1 MKILAINGSPRKT
14 GNTAILLGK
23 ALEGAAAKG
32 AETELIHLRD
42 LQFSGC
48 ISCFSCKKINGKS
61 YGKCAVNDALTPVL
75 AKIESAHA
83 LILGSPVYF
92 GRQTGLISNFL
103 ERLLFQYLVY
113 DGNYSSLFGRKIA
126 TGYIYT
132 MNVTAELAK
141 TNNYFTHIEANERF
155 LARTLGSAESLLSF
169 DTYQFDDYSKYV
181 STAFNEEHKAQVRA
195 TQFPLDCEKAFAMGA
210 RFAE

>member
-14 GNTAILLGK
+14 GNTATLLGK

-42 LQFSGC
+42 LQYSGC

-75 AKIESAHA
+75 EKIESAHA

-92 GRQTGLISNFL
+92 GRQTGLLTNFF

-113 DGNYSSLFGRKIA
+113 DANYSSLFGKKIA
-126 TGYIYT
+126 TGIIYT
-132 MNVTAELAK
+132 MNVTEEQAK
-141 TNNYFTHIEANERF
+141 ANGYFTQFDTNERF
-155 LARTLGSAESLLSF
+155 LGRTLGSAETLLVF

-181 STAFNEEHKAQVRA
+181 CTAFSEEHKANIKT

-210 RFAE
+210 KFAK